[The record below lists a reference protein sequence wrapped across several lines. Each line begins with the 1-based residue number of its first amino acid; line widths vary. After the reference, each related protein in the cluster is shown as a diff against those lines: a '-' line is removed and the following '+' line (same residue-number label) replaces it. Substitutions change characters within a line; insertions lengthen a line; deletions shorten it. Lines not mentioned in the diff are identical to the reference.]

1 MDFILWRSGNLYW
14 FVDLGSKSYRNDR
27 RRTVFHHAI
36 KVGKYTSLHFTSPR
50 LTSPHL
56 TSPHLTSPHLTS
68 LHFTSPH
75 LTSPHFTSP
84 HLTSLHLTSLIN
96 FLYNFSGFIIEFGT
110 IFTVLLASNLGIPI
124 STTHCLVGS
133 VILVGFVRSRNIT
146 NWKVVRSILF
156 AWLVTVP
163 ISGDDF

>member
-36 KVGKYTSLHFTSPR
+36 KVGKYTSLHFTSP
-50 LTSPHL
+50 HL
-56 TSPHLTSPHLTS
+56 TSPHLS
-68 LHFTSPH
+68 
-75 LTSPHFTSP
+75 SP